1 MKKIQS
7 FVTLVNE
14 NLQENTQISIEGLI
28 DNPKLVS
35 FKLMKLDMEQSCRSQ
50 CEIQKGFAGQNELV

>member
-14 NLQENTQISIEGLI
+14 NLQENTQISLEGLI

-35 FKLMKLDMEQSCRSQ
+35 FKLMKLDMEQGCRAQ
-50 CEIQKGFAGQNELV
+50 CEIQRGFAGQNESI